1 MEVIMLNTI
10 ANIVLILIIVLILF
24 LQIRDAVITKNT
36 MKLADIVY
44 ALVGKA
50 NKDMPDA
57 TGNEKYRQVLD
68 WLKKCFPKQLRYAS
82 IEDINALIEQAVDFL
97 KKTE

>member
-1 MEVIMLNTI
+1 
-10 ANIVLILIIVLILF
+10 
-24 LQIRDAVITKNT
+24 

-44 ALVGKA
+44 VLVEKA

-57 TGNEKYRQVLD
+57 TGNEKYRQVVE
-68 WLKKCFPKQLRYAS
+68 WLKKCFPNQLKYS
-82 IEDINALIEQAVDFL
+82 SVEDLNALIEQAVDFL